1 MRGAIDFLVGILGQT
16 LFVALIAGAA
26 LGLVV
31 GLLLVF
37 DSARVLA
44 WNERLSRWI
53 STREATQPLDAP
65 HDIKR
70 FVYRAH
76 RWIGLLVVA
85 GALYALD
92 VLTFGFQS
100 EAVVRAFRD
109 LGSQGLLVMMVD
121 SLRLFLILGNVAA
134 LGAGI
139 VLCLRP
145 SLLKG
150 VEAWADRSYN
160 TRESTRTLDE
170 MRFQPDRW
178 VGKHPKLAGALAAA
192 GSAYILLNLG
202 ILPML

>member
-1 MRGAIDFLVGILGQT
+1 LGGTLSKRSKLSNIGLAILGVIGVFILGDLTRRMGDARRLERDARMLGTQVQALEEWKET
-16 LFVALIAGAA
+16 LKA
-26 LGLVV
+26 
-31 GLLLVF
+31 
-37 DSARVLA
+37 
-44 WNERLSRWI
+44 
-53 STREATQPLDAP
+53 
-65 HDIKR
+65 
-70 FVYRAH
+70 
-76 RWIGLLVVA
+76 
-85 GALYALD
+85 
-92 VLTFGFQS
+92 FGFQG

-150 VEAWADRSYN
+150 VEAWADRSYT
-160 TRESTRTLDE
+160 TRDSTRTLDE